1 MSIGPHHPPHHPR
14 VMVSVVFL
22 LVIYAVALSLSFSC
36 DVSIIYDSFDD
47 ASLPLAFCLPHSHD
61 SPADTPLS
69 VMLEL
74 GQFPLVR
81 VRRITSRS
89 LDSVSY
95 PGCEGSLYTG
105 FETRHCIEFH
115 SVISRMLF
123 RV

>member
-1 MSIGPHHPPHHPR
+1 
-14 VMVSVVFL
+14 MVSLVFL
-22 LVIYAVALSLSFSC
+22 LVIHAVARSLSFSC
-36 DVSIIYDSFDD
+36 DVSIVYGSFDD
-47 ASLPLAFCLPHSHD
+47 ASLAFCLPHSHD
-61 SPADTPLS
+61 SPADTPLP

-74 GQFPLVR
+74 GQFPPVG